1 MILEQDLMRT
11 SAIKTTFTVCEIRY
25 SERQKYSIAET
36 ERSAFIEQPYPS
48 SVHDTMITNDR
59 RQLDYVRERYECP
72 IDLLKGGIIIA
83 DSPGLNEN
91 ETLTNLVQAYMR
103 DCLVF
108 ICVINRGITDSLQ
121 NLLNELKSAGRTSA
135 KSIFFVI
142 THLDDKEPNDRERA
156 LNQIHCELGQ
166 LYEEYDPINHCCM
179 LNPDKAFKTY
189 KNHHFYEQAHYEF
202 LQKFIPFLANA
213 LKIKLEYLF
222 HDLYDIFERL
232 DTAVHVKYNQ
242 SIMESHQCYAISQRI
257 LLKKKHFDLAKD
269 RIKAKTKPLSNNFD
283 QDVVEK
289 MLRKCDNHQFKDEL
303 EQEIVPLKLPAQ
315 DRVEITIGELKFT
328 RKDKKDTDWRAHLT
342 KGEAR
347 SVFKRYKFSLLLA
360 KHILTEDPAEVPA
373 TTTTSTKKYMVNSV
387 DLCKIYC
394 QFHLSQVIQKKMALI
409 LDEKTK
415 EITQEIWKICQE
427 DLQAIDEEIMDAYQ
441 QLTDVRNG
449 RGDTQKLQRQR
460 TTLLHRMT
468 DSGRSMDFFM
478 RTKLWL
484 VTHKF
489 EIPLHVEALTDWFKG
504 LTYKEIMENENNFK
518 LRVTQYF
525 HRRIV
530 EKLKKQKENLEA
542 EMIRAVKEENKI
554 MVDTARSASPN
565 RSGDNQETVDSST
578 IVDSVLGV
586 FEQVYTEI
594 EQLAQTVQTGA
605 DARKWEEICLNYMFQ
620 LEPIKHLLN
629 NFRAVHLLTWP
640 LISNQVICEMGKPLF
655 ISEDGRRTY
664 EGHLMIG
671 AEPLIPVH
679 IHQLTQDYN
688 VMDIHSQCQT
698 LAITNN
704 HPHILHCYGVYHHDS
719 SLFVV
724 TEPIHSKLEQLLS
737 DAVRGSLKNDE
748 RIQMALELAQCI
760 QYLHREKLLCTSIH
774 PNSILI
780 TADQRIK
787 LNVVGEEEDFRYLS
801 PQRLLRRRDIDPFYD
816 NIYAFGLVL
825 YRLFHTDVNEIAL
838 FRSGRWLLP
847 PNEVI
852 QGLDVPKDRYLDYV
866 HQNHSTMTFEMPKM
880 NYTINNTIKSL
891 IRACCSFEVQQRP
904 DMNVIISILNTEKVD
919 VPEDD
924 ILSITICSSCMLPI
938 KSHLHYKMIKSNTM
952 VYCRLMVVVV
962 EELLLLE
969 SSKL

>member
-1 MILEQDLMRT
+1 MIVEQDLMRT

-25 SERQKYSIAET
+25 SDKKKYSIAET
-36 ERSAFIEQPYPS
+36 ERSEFLEQPYPS
-48 SVHDTMITNDR
+48 SGQDTITTHDR

-72 IDLLKGGIIIA
+72 IDLLKGGIVIA

-103 DCLVF
+103 ECLVF

-135 KSIFFVI
+135 KSIFFVV
-142 THLDDKEPNDRERA
+142 THLDDKESNDQQRA

-166 LYEEYDPINHCCM
+166 LYEDYDPASHCCM

-189 KNHHFYEQAHYEF
+189 MNHHFYERAHYEF

-232 DTAVHVKYNQ
+232 DTAIHVKYNQ
-242 SIMESHQCYAISQRI
+242 SIMESHQCNAIAQRI
-257 LLKKKHFDLAKD
+257 LLKKRHFDLAKD

-283 QDVVEK
+283 IDVVKK
-289 MLRKCDNHQFKDEL
+289 MLEKCDNHQFKDEL
-303 EQEIVPLKLPAQ
+303 EQDIVPLKLPAQ
-315 DRVEITIGELKFT
+315 DRTEVTIGELKFT
-328 RKDKKDTDWRAHLT
+328 RKEKKDSEWRVHLT
-342 KGEAR
+342 KGDAWN
-347 SVFKRYKFSLLLA
+347 VFKRYKFSLLLT
-360 KHILTEDPAEVPA
+360 KHLLTEETTEASA
-373 TTTTSTKKYMVNSV
+373 TTTTVSTKKYTVTSV

-394 QFHLSQVIQKKMALI
+394 QFHLSQSIQKKMALI

-415 EITQEIWKICQE
+415 EITQKIWKICQD
-427 DLQAIDEEIMDAYQ
+427 DLQAIDEEIMEAYQ

-449 RGDTQKLQRQR
+449 RGDTRQLQRQR
-460 TTLLHRMT
+460 KTLIQRMT
-468 DSGRSMDFFM
+468 DSGRTLDFFM

-489 EIPLHVEALTDWFKG
+489 EVPLHVEALTDWFKG

-530 EKLKKQKENLEA
+530 EKFKKQKENLEA
-542 EMIRAVKEENKI
+542 EIIRAVKEESKS
-554 MVDTARSASPN
+554 VEHARSASPN
-565 RSGDNQETVDSST
+565 SLGDNQETVDSST

-594 EQLAQTVQTGA
+594 EQLARTVQTGA
-605 DARKWEEICLNYMFQ
+605 DAKKWEEICLNYMVQ

-640 LISNQVICEMGKPLF
+640 LKSDQVISKMDKPLF
-655 ISEDGRRTY
+655 SSENSGQTY
-664 EGHLMIG
+664 EGQLMID
-671 AEPLIPVH
+671 AEPLVPVH

-688 VMDIHSQCQT
+688 ALDIHSQCET

-704 HPHILHCYGVYHHDS
+704 HPHILHCYGVYHKGS
-719 SLFVV
+719 KLFVV
-724 TEPIHSKLEQLLS
+724 TEPIHLKLEQFLS
-737 DAVRGSLKNDE
+737 DATGGSLRSDE

-760 QYLHREKLLCTSIH
+760 QYLHREKVLCTSIH
-774 PNSILI
+774 PDSILI
-780 TADQRIK
+780 TADQHIK

-801 PQRLLRRRDIDPFYD
+801 PERLLRRRDIDPFYD
-816 NIYAFGLVL
+816 NIYAFGLVI
-825 YRLFHTDVNEIAL
+825 YRLFHTDANEIEL
-838 FRSGRWLLP
+838 FRSGKWLLP
-847 PNEVI
+847 WPEVMN
-852 QGLDVPKDRYLDYV
+852 VSKEYYLNYV
-866 HQNHSTMTFEMPKM
+866 HQNHSTMTFEIPRLSR
-880 NYTINNTIKSL
+880 TISCTIRKL
-891 IRACCSFEVQQRP
+891 IRACCSVEVQQRP

-919 VPEDD
+919 
-924 ILSITICSSCMLPI
+924 
-938 KSHLHYKMIKSNTM
+938 
-952 VYCRLMVVVV
+952 
-962 EELLLLE
+962 
-969 SSKL
+969 